1 MRIALMLPMLAA
13 CSINGPSYEVPV
25 VESHGAWSLEFPD
38 PAPTPIDILFVV
50 DSSPAAAS
58 FQDQI
63 QTSLE
68 HVALTPGKVAAR
80 LDLHIGVITADLGD
94 GSTDDRIAVPGS
106 CHGTGDG
113 ALMRRSAL
121 VDGAFMTEHTTQ
133 AKDFINYR
141 GDFTAAVQSL
151 ADVGTAGCAR
161 TQPLEAI
168 RRALRD
174 PHNAGF
180 LRDDAVLAIVILA
193 AQDDES
199 SADVDE
205 YRAFLRGLKNDE
217 DDVMVAV
224 AAPDGTSCG
233 TVDSPRLRAVA
244 GGRFTSLCNEDL
256 YNFVFRSA
264 CFPNFIPT
272 PCVEADRIGELPQ
285 CAVWDDGGSYPQCG
299 DGVGMPC
306 WRLESGE
313 GYCGIDGWKKFILDR
328 GELDPP
334 DRDNMV
340 EVQCVTR

>member
-1 MRIALMLPMLAA
+1 MRIALMLSMFAA
-13 CSINGPSYEVPV
+13 CSIDGPTYEVPV
-25 VESHGAWSLEFPD
+25 VETHGAYTTEFPD
-38 PAPTPIDILFVV
+38 PAPTPVDILFVM
-50 DSSPAAAS
+50 DSSPAAAAY
-58 FQDQI
+58 QDQI
-63 QTSLE
+63 QRSLE
-68 HVALTPGKVAAR
+68 HVALLPGTVAAR

-94 GSTDDRIAVPGS
+94 GNTDDRIAIPGS
-106 CHGTGDG
+106 CHGMGDG
-113 ALMRRSAL
+113 ALMRRSGL

-141 GDFTAAVQSL
+141 GDFTDAVRSL

-193 AQDDES
+193 AQDDQS
-199 SADVDE
+199 PGSLDD
-205 YRAFLRGLKNDE
+205 YRAFLRGLKADE

-224 AAPDGTSCG
+224 AGPDGVSCG
-233 TVDSPRLRAVA
+233 TADVPRLRAVTD
-244 GGRFTSLCNEDL
+244 GRFTTLCNEDV
-256 YNFVFRSA
+256 YDFVFRSA

-272 PCVEADRIGELPQ
+272 PCFDDDLIGEQPQ

-299 DGVGMPC
+299 DGVATPC
-306 WRLESGE
+306 WRLERKPVSCDE
-313 GYCGIDGWKKFILDR
+313 TSKALTVDR

-334 DRDNMV
+334 TRDNMV
-340 EVQCVTR
+340 EVQCATR

>member
-1 MRIALMLPMLAA
+1 M
-13 CSINGPSYEVPV
+13 
-25 VESHGAWSLEFPD
+25 EFPD
-38 PAPTPIDILFVV
+38 PAPTPVDILFVI
-50 DSSPAAAS
+50 DSSPAAATYEE
-58 FQDQI
+58 QI

-68 HVALTPGKVAAR
+68 HVALTPGTVAAR
-80 LDLHIGVITADLGD
+80 LDLHIGMITADLGD
-94 GSTDDRIAVPGS
+94 GSTDDRIAIPGS

-113 ALMRRSAL
+113 ALMRRSAF

-133 AKDFINYR
+133 AKNFINYR
-141 GDFTAAVQSL
+141 GDFTDAIRSL

-199 SADVDE
+199 PAGVDE
-205 YRAFLRGLKNDE
+205 YRAFLRGLKADD

-244 GGRFTSLCNEDL
+244 DGRFTSLCNEDV

-272 PCVEADRIGELPQ
+272 PCVDTAVIGEQPQ
-285 CAVWDDGGSYPQCG
+285 CAIWDDGGAYPQCG
-299 DGVGMPC
+299 DGVTGPC
-306 WRLESGE
+306 WRLESNAGE
-313 GYCGIDGWKKFILDR
+313 CGSEGWKQLVLDR

-334 DRDNMV
+334 SLDNMV

>member
-1 MRIALMLPMLAA
+1 MLSLLAA
-13 CSINGPSYEVPV
+13 CSIDRPADGVPV
-25 VESHGAWSLEFPD
+25 VESHRAWSVEFSD

-58 FQDQI
+58 YQEQI
-63 QTSLE
+63 RWSFE
-68 HVALTPGKVAAR
+68 NVALLPGKVAAR

-94 GSTDDRIAVPGS
+94 GSTDDRIAIPGS

-133 AKDFINYR
+133 AKNFINYQ
-141 GDFTAAVQSL
+141 GDFTAALQSL
-151 ADVGTAGCAR
+151 SNVGTAGCAQ

-193 AQDDES
+193 AQDDQS
-199 SADVDE
+199 PGNVDD
-205 YRAFLRGLKNDE
+205 YRAFLRGLKADD

-224 AAPDGTSCG
+224 AGPDGMSCG
-233 TVDSPRLRAVA
+233 SAGVPRLRAIA
-244 GGRFTSLCNEDL
+244 GDRFATLCNEDV
-256 YNFVFRSA
+256 YDFVFRSA
-264 CFPNFIPT
+264 CFPNYIKT
-272 PCVEADRIGELPQ
+272 PCVDADRVGEHPQ

-299 DGVGMPC
+299 DGVGTPC
-306 WRLESGE
+306 WRFDDGAS
-313 GYCGIDGWKKFILDR
+313 YCGFEGSVKFVLDR
-328 GELDPP
+328 GVLDPP
-334 DRDNMV
+334 DRDNIV
-340 EVQCVTR
+340 RAQCVMH